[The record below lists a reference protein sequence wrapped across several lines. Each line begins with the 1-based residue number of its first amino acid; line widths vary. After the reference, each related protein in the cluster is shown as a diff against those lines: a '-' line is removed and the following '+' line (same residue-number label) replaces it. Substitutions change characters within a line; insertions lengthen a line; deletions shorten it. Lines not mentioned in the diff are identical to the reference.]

1 MTTPAQTRRGASLVP
16 DTTDRELVQRFQQ
29 GDLEAL
35 GELYDRYQPGLF
47 RFIRARVDTQQ
58 VAEDL
63 VGEVFASVI
72 AHLPGSSI
80 RHFRAWL
87 FRIARNQLIDH
98 YRAQGD
104 TTMTTMEDV
113 DIPAAERPAAMVE
126 QGLLLENVQRALTGL
141 ESTQRDVVILRFM
154 VGLSLREVADVL
166 DKSVGAIKALQHRG
180 LNNLR
185 QLLAYVEE

>member
-1 MTTPAQTRRGASLVP
+1 MP

-29 GDLEAL
+29 GDPEAL

-47 RFIRARVDTQQ
+47 KFIRVRVDSQQ

-63 VGEVFASVI
+63 TGEVFASVI

-87 FRIARNQLIDH
+87 FRIARNQLTD
-98 YRAQGD
+98 YFRARGH
-104 TTMTTMEDV
+104 TPMTTMDDLE
-113 DIPAAERPAAMVE
+113 IPAADDRPAVLVE
-126 QGLLLENVQRALTGL
+126 QGLLLEQVRRALSGL
-141 ESTQRDVVILRFM
+141 ESTQRDVVILRFL
-154 VGLSLREVADVL
+154 VGLSLKEVAEVL

-180 LNNLR
+180 LDNLR